1 MTMQTREYAARAAAL
16 EDGRTITGLAV
27 PYDTPTQL
35 APGFF
40 EKIARGA
47 VDLAARPALF
57 YRHGE
62 PIGVVTDLVETDAG
76 LEITARISDTSQG
89 RDAATL
95 AADGAI
101 TALSIG
107 FFEREYVDS
116 QDENGTTR
124 TQTTIDLREI
134 SLVPIP
140 AYDQAQITSVRERKE
155 PAPMTTTT
163 AQPETLTRAQMDE
176 TITEATQPLAARL
189 AALEALGTT
198 TAPAQAETRSAGQLI
213 AASVADPTAR
223 AALES
228 YALRTAPAVTTTA
241 DAQYSMPNF
250 IGDLTRIIAVA
261 NPLMQLFSTG
271 TLPPTGNVLEFTQLK
286 ENTLTVTEQA
296 TEGATLPV
304 GKITT
309 EMVEAAR
316 VKTYGGAT
324 TISRQAID
332 RSPANILDLQLRGL
346 ALAAGK
352 QLAADF
358 ATHFMNAVK
367 TQEAKAISTPTPKA
381 LSSWKWTDILGLLL
395 DAHQKYEDNAM
406 QADGLILDRATFQAL
421 AGLTDKNDRPIFQ
434 VSGNTGSNSVGTV
447 SASGRYA
454 DLDGLKVIMSSGLTT
469 TGNRMG
475 TGIVGSFYTA
485 DAIRTYAS
493 PVVSLQDTNVLDLT
507 GAFSVYYYAAF
518 ATEVPYGLVPL
529 KVTA

>member
-1 MTMQTREYAARAAAL
+1 
-16 EDGRTITGLAV
+16 
-27 PYDTPTQL
+27 
-35 APGFF
+35 
-40 EKIARGA
+40 
-47 VDLAARPALF
+47 
-57 YRHGE
+57 
-62 PIGVVTDLVETDAG
+62 
-76 LEITARISDTSQG
+76 
-89 RDAATL
+89 
-95 AADGAI
+95 
-101 TALSIG
+101 
-107 FFEREYVDS
+107 
-116 QDENGTTR
+116 
-124 TQTTIDLREI
+124 
-134 SLVPIP
+134 
-140 AYDQAQITSVRERKE
+140 
-155 PAPMTTTT
+155 
-163 AQPETLTRAQMDE
+163 MDE
-176 TITEATQPLAARL
+176 TITEVTQPLAARL
-189 AALEALGTT
+189 AALEALGTS
-198 TAPAQAETRSAGQLI
+198 TAPAPAETRSAGQLI

-223 AALES
+223 AALEN

-241 DAQYSMPNF
+241 DAQYQMPNF
-250 IGDLTRIIAVA
+250 IGDLTKIIAVA
-261 NPLMQLFSTG
+261 NPLMQLFSAG

-367 TQEAKAISTPTPKA
+367 TQEAKAIAAPKA
-381 LSSWKWTDILGLLL
+381 PGSWKWGDILSLLL
-395 DAHQKYEDNAM
+395 DAHQKYEDNAL

-469 TGNRMG
+469 AGNRMG
-475 TGIVGSFYTA
+475 TGVVGSFYTA

-518 ATEVPYGLVPL
+518 ATEIPYGLVPFKAPAL
-529 KVTA
+529 

>member
-1 MTMQTREYAARAAAL
+1 MTMQTREYEATPATL
-16 EDGRTITGLAV
+16 ENGRMITGLAV

-35 APGFF
+35 APGFY

-47 VDLAARPALF
+47 VDLASRPALF

-62 PIGVVTDLVETDAG
+62 PIGVVTDLVETDQG

-176 TITEATQPLAARL
+176 TITEVTQPLAARL

-213 AASVADPTAR
+213 AASVSDPTAR
-223 AALES
+223 AALEN
-228 YALRTAPAVTTTA
+228 YALRAAPAVTTTA
-241 DAQYSMPNF
+241 DAQYSIPNF

-271 TLPPTGNVLEFTQLK
+271 PLPPTGNMLEFTQLK
-286 ENTLTVTEQA
+286 ENTITVTEQA

-309 EMVEAAR
+309 EIVEAAR
-316 VKTYGGAT
+316 VKTFGGAT
-324 TISRQAID
+324 TISRQVID

-352 QLAADF
+352 QLSTDF

-367 TQEAKAISTPTPKA
+367 TQEAKAIAAKA
-381 LSSWKWTDILGLLL
+381 LAAWKWQDILSMLL

-421 AGLTDKNDRPIFQ
+421 AGMTDKNDRPIFQ
-434 VSGNTGSNSVGTV
+434 VSGNTGANTVGTV

-454 DLDGLKVIMSSGLTT
+454 DLDGMKVIMSSGLTT
-469 TGNRMG
+469 AGNRMG
-475 TGIVGSFYTA
+475 TGVVGSFYTA

-493 PVVSLQDTNVLDLT
+493 PVVSLQDTNALDLT

-518 ATEVPYGLVPL
+518 ATEIPYGLVPL

>member
-1 MTMQTREYAARAAAL
+1 MTMQTREYEATPATL
-16 EDGRTITGLAV
+16 ENGRMITGLAV

-47 VDLAARPALF
+47 VDPAARPALF

-62 PIGVVTDLVETDAG
+62 PIGVVTDLVETDQG

-107 FFEREYVDS
+107 FFEREYIDT

-155 PAPMTTTT
+155 HTPMTDST
-163 AQPETLTRAQMDE
+163 AKPETLTRALMDE
-176 TITEATQPLAARL
+176 TITEVTQPLAARL

-213 AASVADPTAR
+213 AASVSDPTAR
-223 AALES
+223 AALEN
-228 YALRTAPAVTTTA
+228 YALRAAPSVTTTA
-241 DAQYSMPNF
+241 DAQYSMPIF
-250 IGDLTRIIAVA
+250 ISDLTRIISVA

-286 ENTLTVTEQA
+286 ENTITVTEQA

-309 EMVEAAR
+309 EMIEAAR
-316 VKTYGGAT
+316 VKTYGGAA

-367 TQEAKAISTPTPKA
+367 TQEAKAITSTKA
-381 LSSWKWTDILGLLL
+381 LSAWKWQDILSMLL
-395 DAHQKYEDNAM
+395 DAHGKYEDNAM

-421 AGLTDKNDRPIFQ
+421 AGMTDKNDRPIFQ
-434 VSGNTGSNSVGTV
+434 VSGNTGANTVGTV

-454 DLDGLKVIMSSGLTT
+454 DLDGLKVIMSTGLTT
-469 TGNRMG
+469 AGNRMG
-475 TGIVGSFYTA
+475 TGVVGSFYTA

-493 PVVSLQDTNVLDLT
+493 PVVSLQDTNALDLT

-518 ATEVPYGLVPL
+518 ATEIPYGLVPL
-529 KVTA
+529 KAAAL

>member
-1 MTMQTREYAARAAAL
+1 MTMQTREFAARAAAL

-35 APGFF
+35 APGFY

-62 PIGVVTDLVETDAG
+62 PIGVVTDLVETDQG

-107 FFEREYVDS
+107 FFEREFIDS

-124 TQTTIDLREI
+124 TQTTIDLREV

-155 PAPMTTTT
+155 HTPMTTTT

-198 TAPAQAETRSAGQLI
+198 TAPAQAETRSAGELLV
-213 AASVADPTAR
+213 ASVSDPTAR
-223 AALES
+223 AALEN
-228 YALRTAPAVTTTA
+228 YALRAAPSVTTTA
-241 DAQYSMPNF
+241 DAQYSVPNF
-250 IGDLTRIIAVA
+250 IGDLTRIISVA

-271 TLPPTGNVLEFTQLK
+271 PLPPTGNMMEFTQLK
-286 ENTLTVTEQA
+286 ENTITVTEQA
-296 TEGATLPV
+296 TEGAQLPV

-309 EMVEAAR
+309 EMINAAR
-316 VKTYGGAT
+316 VKTFGGGV
-324 TISRQAID
+324 TISRQAIE

-358 ATHFMNAVK
+358 VTHFMGAVK
-367 TQEAKAISTPTPKA
+367 TQDAKAITISKA
-381 LSSWKWTDILGLLL
+381 LNSWKWADILHLLL
-395 DAHQKYEDNAM
+395 DAHQKYEDNGLA
-406 QADGLILDRATFQAL
+406 ADGLILDRTTYEAI
-421 AGLTDKNDRPIFQ
+421 AGLTDKSDRPIFT
-434 VSGNTGSNSVGTV
+434 VSGNNGSNTVGTI

-454 DLDGLKVIMSSGLTT
+454 DLDGLRIVMANGINA
-469 TGNRMG
+469 GNAMG
-475 TGIVGSFYTA
+475 TSTVGSFFTA

-493 PVVSLQDTNVLDLT
+493 PVVSLQDTNALDLT

-518 ATEVPYGLVPL
+518 ATEIPYGLVPL
-529 KVTA
+529 KVTAL

>member
-1 MTMQTREYAARAAAL
+1 MNLETRQYKVRATAGG
-16 EDGRTITGLAV
+16 DGRTITGLAV
-27 PYDTPTQL
+27 PYDTPTEIV
-35 APGFF
+35 PGWT
-40 EKIARGA
+40 EVIARGA
-47 VDLAARPALF
+47 IDLTARPSLF

-62 PIGVVTDLVETDAG
+62 PIGVVTEMTDTADG
-76 LEITARISDTSQG
+76 LEITARISDTTQG

-95 AADGAI
+95 VADGAI
-101 TALSIG
+101 RALSIG
-107 FFEREYVDS
+107 FFEREWEDKET
-116 QDENGTTR
+116 QDGYTR
-124 TQTTIDLREI
+124 TQTAIDLREI

-155 PAPMTTTT
+155 PTPMNDST
-163 AQPETLTRAQMDE
+163 AKPETLTRAQMNE

-198 TAPAQAETRSAGQLI
+198 TAPAPAETRSAGQLI
-213 AASVADPTAR
+213 AASVSDPTAR
-223 AALES
+223 AALEN
-228 YALRTAPAVTTTA
+228 YALRAAPSVTTTA

-250 IGDLTRIIAVA
+250 IGDLTRIISVA

-309 EMVEAAR
+309 EMIEAAR
-316 VKTYGGAT
+316 VKTYGGAA

-367 TQEAKAISTPTPKA
+367 TQEAKAITSTKA
-381 LSSWKWTDILGLLL
+381 LGSWKWADILSLLL

-421 AGLTDKNDRPIFQ
+421 AGMTDKNDRPIFQ
-434 VSGNTGSNSVGTV
+434 VSGNTGSDTVGTV

-475 TGIVGSFYTA
+475 IGVVGSFYTA

-493 PVVSLQDTNVLDLT
+493 PVVSLQDTNALDLT

-518 ATEVPYGLVPL
+518 ATEIPYGLVPF
-529 KVTA
+529 KVTSL

>member
-1 MTMQTREYAARAAAL
+1 MNLETRQYKVRATAGG
-16 EDGRTITGLAV
+16 DGRTITGLAV
-27 PYDTPTQL
+27 PYDTPTEIV
-35 APGFF
+35 PGWT
-40 EKIARGA
+40 EVIARGA
-47 VDLAARPALF
+47 IDLTARPSLF

-62 PIGVVTDLVETDAG
+62 PIGIVTEMTDTADG
-76 LEITARISDTSQG
+76 LEITARISDTTQG

-95 AADGAI
+95 VADGAI

-107 FFEREYVDS
+107 FFEREWEDKET
-116 QDENGTTR
+116 QDGYTR
-124 TQTTIDLREI
+124 TQTAIDLREV

-198 TAPAQAETRSAGQLI
+198 TAPAQAETRSAGELI

-223 AALES
+223 AALEN
-228 YALRTAPAVTTTA
+228 YALRAAPAVTTTA
-241 DAQYSMPNF
+241 DAQYSIPNF

-271 TLPPTGNVLEFTQLK
+271 PLPPTGNMLEFTQLK

-309 EMVEAAR
+309 EIVEAAR
-316 VKTYGGAT
+316 VKTFGGGT
-324 TISRQAID
+324 TISRQVID

-367 TQEAKAISTPTPKA
+367 TQEAKAIGAKA
-381 LSSWKWTDILGLLL
+381 LAAWKWQDILSLLL

-421 AGLTDKNDRPIFQ
+421 AGMTDKNDRPIFQ
-434 VSGNTGSNSVGTV
+434 VSGNTGSNTVGTV

-469 TGNRMG
+469 AGNRMG
-475 TGIVGSFYTA
+475 TGVVGSFYTA
-485 DAIRTYAS
+485 DAIRTYSS
-493 PVVSLQDTNVLDLT
+493 PVVSLQDTNALDLT

-518 ATEVPYGLVPL
+518 ATEIPYGLVPL